1 MPPGRFHLLKFFFAY
16 RPKLSIFVKYAD
28 THPDEPPYF
37 SVRSA
42 VDHLKNLCYSIAN
55 L

>member
-1 MPPGRFHLLKFFFAY
+1 MPSGRVQLLKFFFAY
-16 RPKLSIFVKYAD
+16 RPKLSIFVNYAEI
-28 THPDEPPYF
+28 HPDEPLYF